1 MIRVIAIG
9 LLLLS
14 PMSLASSV
22 QTNDV
27 LRTIKAIQAKLTQAP
42 SKIDEPQQRSM
53 QNEIVQ
59 SMGQRI
65 ATGEFLL
72 FSLHLNGQYLG
83 EAFAIKG
90 ERGVLVGL
98 SGLVEILQLAI
109 NVDIANGTA
118 AGWFINE
125 ANLFSLSATEPV
137 LLTVN
142 NQNITLSEQQLLI
155 DDDIYIDA
163 AVLERVFSVVI
174 NPDYANLTLELTTEQ
189 LFPVTAQQQRQKQLF
204 NKQNKGDNLP
214 TQPWKASPYQAISMP
229 VADLQLNYRRDN
241 DSSRTSYSLLGA
253 QDFAYL
259 SAEYFLSGREQD
271 LLSDSR
277 LTFTKQDINNNLL
290 GAFAAS
296 ELAFGDITATQ
307 VGSRYN
313 GQYGRGFKFSNYQLD
328 RKINN
333 NKINLTGAIQPGWDV
348 ELYRNGILIEQQLS
362 LADGRYIF
370 DNIDLLY
377 GENTFELIFYGP
389 QGQVERKTEYY
400 FIDGNQLAQ
409 GEDAY
414 EISVSEQGKQLLG
427 NQSNSSDS
435 GWLGAARYER
445 GLTNNIAIYT
455 GAIAQKREDDELY
468 QFAFG
473 TNINLFERL
482 LLNLDYEQNNQ
493 QQNELELTARTQI
506 ADQSLLFTVT
516 DRSDHQQQDFQS
528 YQFDMSGELM
538 QNRYG
543 RLNYQNNFLLQHSN
557 SGRDLQQAYNR
568 FNYSYSGF
576 SVNNL
581 LQWQNAN
588 EQSKVYGATRIQGRI
603 GRTYSRFGFD
613 YLLSPESDI
622 LSYQAEFNRSINAKL
637 QAELT
642 LKHTLSEDIQSADL
656 GLNWQN
662 DDFNLSSTI
671 NYNSNDD
678 WLFSLYSRF
687 SFGYDAENNRTFMSN
702 RSLTSTGSLL
712 VKVFL
717 DQNNNGIM
725 DPDEQGVAGIKVK
738 GVQNHRQAITDEQ
751 GIALLTSMPANRTT
765 DIILDRHSFADPF
778 LIPAHDGFSITP
790 RAGFIEYMD
799 YPLNNAS
806 EIEGVIYKQHGEHTQ
821 IQPYANIALL
831 DESGK
836 EVAKTQAAFD
846 GYYLFTDLRP
856 GQYQAVVD
864 EQFKD
869 RKALKNTQ
877 QVKVNLSPK
886 GDVLLG
892 VDFTL
897 KSLDQVSGTIVNAG
911 SFSSLMMLK
920 AYLRLI
926 SGRLTLHQQDIFYI
940 HDQQQ
945 NKYILALGYAEQ
957 AQPEFAAM
965 CQSLITQ
972 GLKCKLEQRTILH

>member
-1 MIRVIAIG
+1 MFAIG

-27 LRTIKAIQAKLTQAP
+27 LRTIKAIKAIQAKLNQSSP
-42 SKIDEPQQRSM
+42 PQEPLVHAKAEHRSTK
-53 QNEIVQ
+53 V
-59 SMGQRI
+59 QRI

-72 FSLHLNGQYLG
+72 FSLSLNDAYLG
-83 EAFAIKG
+83 EVFAIKS
-90 ERGVLVGL
+90 EQGVLLGL

-109 NVDIANGTA
+109 NVDVAQGA
-118 AGWFINE
+118 ASGWFINE
-125 ANLFSLSATEPV
+125 ANLFTVSTGEPAN
-137 LLTVN
+137 LIAN
-142 NQNITLSEQQLLI
+142 NQLFMLSQQQLQI

-163 AVLERVFSVVI
+163 TILEQAFSIVTTL
-174 NPDYANLTLELTTEQ
+174 DYASLTLEISTDK
-189 LFPVTAQQQRQKQLF
+189 LFPVAAQLQRQNRLF
-204 NKQNKGDNLP
+204 NNQQNNENQP

-259 SAEYFLSGREQD
+259 STEYFLAGREQD

-277 LTFTKQDINNNLL
+277 LTFSKQDVNNNLL
-290 GAFAAS
+290 GVFAAS

-328 RKINN
+328 RKIDNN
-333 NKINLTGAIQPGWDV
+333 RINLTGAIQPGWDV

-370 DNIDLLY
+370 ANIDLLY
-377 GENTFELIFYGP
+377 GENNFELIFYGP

-427 NQSNSSDS
+427 SESYTSQS
-435 GWLGAARYER
+435 GWLAAGRYER
-445 GLTNNIAIYT
+445 GLTDNIAIYT
-455 GAIAQKREDDELY
+455 GAMAQKREDEEFY

-516 DRSDHQQQDFQS
+516 DRSDQQQDFQS

-543 RLNYQNNFLLQHSN
+543 RLNYQNNFLLQHSS

-581 LQWQNAN
+581 LQWQNVN

-622 LSYQAEFNRSINAKL
+622 LSYQAEFNRSITSQL

-642 LKHTLSEDIQSADL
+642 LKNTLNENIQSADL

-671 NYNSNDD
+671 NYDTNDN

-687 SFGYDAENNRTFMSN
+687 SFGYDGENNRTFMTN
-702 RSLTSTGSLL
+702 RSLTNTGSLM

-717 DQNNNGIM
+717 DQNNNGVM
-725 DPDEQGVAGIKVK
+725 DPDEHGVAGIKVK
-738 GVQNHRQAITDEQ
+738 GLQNYRQAITDEN

-765 DIILDRHSFADPF
+765 DIVLDRDSFPDPF
-778 LIPAHDGFSITP
+778 FVPAHDGFSITP
-790 RAGFIEYMD
+790 RAGFIEYMN

-806 EIEGVIYKQHGEHTQ
+806 EIEGVVYQQQGEHTQ
-821 IQPYANIALL
+821 VQPYASITLL
-831 DESGK
+831 DKNGK
-836 EVAKTQAAFD
+836 KVAKTQAAYD

-864 EQFKD
+864 DSFKE

-897 KSLDQVSGTIVNAG
+897 KSLEQVSGTIVNAG

-920 AYLRLI
+920 TYLRLI
-926 SGRLTLHQQDIFYI
+926 SPRLTLNQQEVFYI

-945 NKYILALGYAEQ
+945 NKYILALGYAEH
-957 AQPEFAAM
+957 AQPEFAGI

-972 GLKCKLEQRTILH
+972 GLKCELEQRTILH

>member
-1 MIRVIAIG
+1 
-9 LLLLS
+9 
-14 PMSLASSV
+14 
-22 QTNDV
+22 
-27 LRTIKAIQAKLTQAP
+27 
-42 SKIDEPQQRSM
+42 
-53 QNEIVQ
+53 
-59 SMGQRI
+59 
-65 ATGEFLL
+65 
-72 FSLHLNGQYLG
+72 
-83 EAFAIKG
+83 
-90 ERGVLVGL
+90 
-98 SGLVEILQLAI
+98 
-109 NVDIANGTA
+109 
-118 AGWFINE
+118 
-125 ANLFSLSATEPV
+125 
-137 LLTVN
+137 
-142 NQNITLSEQQLLI
+142 
-155 DDDIYIDA
+155 
-163 AVLERVFSVVI
+163 
-174 NPDYANLTLELTTEQ
+174 
-189 LFPVTAQQQRQKQLF
+189 
-204 NKQNKGDNLP
+204 
-214 TQPWKASPYQAISMP
+214 
-229 VADLQLNYRRDN
+229 
-241 DSSRTSYSLLGA
+241 
-253 QDFAYL
+253 
-259 SAEYFLSGREQD
+259 
-271 LLSDSR
+271 
-277 LTFTKQDINNNLL
+277 
-290 GAFAAS
+290 
-296 ELAFGDITATQ
+296 
-307 VGSRYN
+307 
-313 GQYGRGFKFSNYQLD
+313 
-328 RKINN
+328 
-333 NKINLTGAIQPGWDV
+333 
-348 ELYRNGILIEQQLS
+348 
-362 LADGRYIF
+362 
-370 DNIDLLY
+370 
-377 GENTFELIFYGP
+377 
-389 QGQVERKTEYY
+389 
-400 FIDGNQLAQ
+400 
-409 GEDAY
+409 
-414 EISVSEQGKQLLG
+414 
-427 NQSNSSDS
+427 
-435 GWLGAARYER
+435 
-445 GLTNNIAIYT
+445 
-455 GAIAQKREDDELY
+455 
-468 QFAFG
+468 
-473 TNINLFERL
+473 
-482 LLNLDYEQNNQ
+482 
-493 QQNELELTARTQI
+493 
-506 ADQSLLFTVT
+506 
-516 DRSDHQQQDFQS
+516 
-528 YQFDMSGELM
+528 MSGELM

-622 LSYQAEFNRSINAKL
+622 LSYQAEFNRSI
-637 QAELT
+637 
-642 LKHTLSEDIQSADL
+642 
-656 GLNWQN
+656 
-662 DDFNLSSTI
+662 
-671 NYNSNDD
+671 
-678 WLFSLYSRF
+678 
-687 SFGYDAENNRTFMSN
+687 NRTFMSN

-911 SFSSLMMLK
+911 SFSSLVMLK

-957 AQPEFAAM
+957 ARPEFAAM

>member
-1 MIRVIAIG
+1 MIRIFTLG
-9 LLLLS
+9 LLFLS
-14 PMSLASSV
+14 SMSFASAV
-22 QTNDV
+22 QTADV
-27 LRTIKAIQAKLTQAP
+27 LRTLKAIQTKLNQPHPKVSAQQP
-42 SKIDEPQQRSM
+42 VIDEHRQPAA
-53 QNEIVQ
+53 
-59 SMGQRI
+59 QRI
-65 ATGEFLL
+65 AAGEFLL
-72 FSLHLNGQYLG
+72 FSLHLNGEYLG
-83 EAFAIKG
+83 EAFAIKS
-90 ERGVLVGL
+90 EQGVLLGL

-118 AGWFINE
+118 SGWFINE
-125 ANLFSLSATEPV
+125 ANLFTLNATEPKQ
-137 LLTVN
+137 LIFN
-142 NQNITLSEQQLLI
+142 NQFVTLSSQQLLI

-163 AVLERVFSVVI
+163 AVLQRAFSVAI
-174 NPDYANLTLELTTEQ
+174 IPDYANLTLELTTEQ
-189 LFPVTAQQQRQKQLF
+189 LFPVAAQQQRQKRLF
-204 NKQNKGDNLP
+204 NNQRKGDNQP
-214 TQPWKASPYQAISMP
+214 TQPWKASPYQAVSMP

-259 SAEYFLSGREQD
+259 SAEYFLAGREQD
-271 LLSDSR
+271 LLTDSR
-277 LTFTKQDINNNLL
+277 LTFSKQDVNNSLL
-290 GAFAAS
+290 GVFAAS
-296 ELAFGDITATQ
+296 ELEFGDITATQ

-328 RKINN
+328 RKIDSNR
-333 NKINLTGAIQPGWDV
+333 INLTGAIQPGWDV

-370 DNIDLLY
+370 DSIDLLY
-377 GENTFELIFYGP
+377 GENNFELIFYGP

-409 GEDAY
+409 GEAAY

-427 NQSNSSDS
+427 SESNSQQS
-435 GWLGAARYER
+435 GWLAAGRYER
-445 GLTNNIAIYT
+445 GLTDNIAIYT
-455 GAIAQKREDDELY
+455 GAMAQKREDDEFY

-482 LLNLDYEQNNQ
+482 LVNLDYEQNNQ
-493 QQNELELTARTQI
+493 QQNELELTARTQL

-516 DRSDHQQQDFQS
+516 DRSDQQQDLQS

-543 RLNYQNNFLLQHSN
+543 RLNYQNNYLLQHSS

-581 LQWQNAN
+581 LQWQNVN
-588 EQSKVYGATRIQGRI
+588 EQSKVYGATRVQGRI
-603 GRTYSRFGFD
+603 GRLYSRFGFD
-613 YLLSPESDI
+613 YLLSPDSDI
-622 LSYQAEFNRSINAKL
+622 LSYQAEFNRSITAKL

-642 LKHTLSEDIQSADL
+642 LKNTLNENIQSANL

-671 NYNSNDD
+671 NYDSNDN

-687 SFGYDAENNRTFMSN
+687 SFGYDAENNRAFMSN

-725 DPDEQGVAGIKVK
+725 DPDEHGVAGIKVK
-738 GVQNHRQAITDEQ
+738 GLQNYRQAITDEN

-765 DIILDRHSFADPF
+765 DIVLDRDSFPDPF
-778 LIPAHDGFSITP
+778 FVPANEGFSITP

-806 EIEGVIYKQHGEHTQ
+806 EIEGVVYQQQGDHTYV
-821 IQPYANIALL
+821 QPYAKITLL
-831 DESGK
+831 DQNDK
-836 EVAKTQAAFD
+836 EVANTQAAYD

-856 GQYQAVVD
+856 GQYRAVVD
-864 EQFKD
+864 DSFKE

-877 QVKVNLSPK
+877 QVTVDLSAK
-886 GDVLLG
+886 GDVLVG

-897 KSLDQVSGTIVNAG
+897 KSLEEVSGTIVNAG
-911 SFSSLMMLK
+911 NFSSLMMLK

-926 SGRLTLHQQDIFYI
+926 SPRLKLQQQDVFYI

-945 NKYILALGYAEQ
+945 SKYILALAYAKQ
-957 AQPEFAAM
+957 VQPEFTDL
-965 CQSLITQ
+965 CQSLIKQ
-972 GLKCKLEQRTILH
+972 RLKCDIEQRTILH

>member
-1 MIRVIAIG
+1 MTRVLAIG
-9 LLLLS
+9 LMLLS
-14 PMSLASSV
+14 AHCFASTV
-22 QTNDV
+22 PTNDA
-27 LRTIKAIQAKLTQAP
+27 LRTLKAIQAKLNQSHSPVSAP
-42 SKIDEPQQRSM
+42 PPA
-53 QNEIVQ
+53 IVEHSQ
-59 SMGQRI
+59 PAAQRI
-65 ATGEFLL
+65 AAGEFLL
-72 FSLHLNGQYLG
+72 FSLSLNDMYLG
-83 EAFAIKG
+83 EAFAIKS
-90 ERGVLVGL
+90 EQGVLLGL

-109 NVDIANGTA
+109 DVDVASGSA
-118 AGWFINE
+118 AGWFIE
-125 ANLFSLSATEPV
+125 QGNLFSLSATEPAKLV
-137 LLTVN
+137 VN
-142 NQNITLSEQQLLI
+142 NQEVVLFSQQLLI

-163 AVLERVFSVVI
+163 AVLESAFMVEI
-174 NPDYANLTLELTTEQ
+174 IPDYANLTLEVTTDE
-189 LFPVTAQQQRQKQLF
+189 LFPVVAQQQRKNRQF
-204 NKQNKGDNLP
+204 NNQHHTDNQP
-214 TQPWKASPYQAISMP
+214 TQPWKASPYQVISVP

-259 SAEYFLSGREQD
+259 SAEYFLAGREQD
-271 LLSDSR
+271 LLTDSR
-277 LTFTKQDINNNLL
+277 LTFSKQALDSSLL

-296 ELAFGDITATQ
+296 EIRFGDITATQ

-313 GQYGRGFKFSNYQLD
+313 SQYGRGVKFSNYQLD
-328 RKINN
+328 RNIDNN
-333 NKINLTGAIQPGWDV
+333 RINLTGAIQPGWDV
-348 ELYRNGILIEQQLS
+348 ELYRNGLLIEQQLS
-362 LADGRYIF
+362 LADGRYVF
-370 DNIDLLY
+370 ADVDLLY
-377 GENTFELIFYGP
+377 GENNFELIFYGP

-400 FIDGNQLAQ
+400 FIDGNQLGQ
-409 GEDAY
+409 GEATY
-414 EISVSEQGKQLLG
+414 EVSISEQGKQLLG
-427 NQSNSSDS
+427 SESNPQQS
-435 GWLGAARYER
+435 GWLAAGRYER
-445 GLTNNIAIYT
+445 GLTDNIAIYT
-455 GAIAQKREDDELY
+455 GAMAQKREDDDFY

-473 TNINLFERL
+473 SNINLFERL
-482 LLNLDYEQNNQ
+482 LLNVDYEQNNQ
-493 QQNELELTARTQI
+493 QQNELELTARTQL
-506 ADQSLLFTVT
+506 AEQSLLFTVT
-516 DRSDHQQQDFQS
+516 DRSEQQQDFQS

-538 QNRYG
+538 DNNYG
-543 RLNYQNNFLLQHSN
+543 RLNYQNNFLLQHSS

-581 LQWQNAN
+581 LQWQKVN
-588 EQSKVYGATRIQGRI
+588 EQSQVYGATRIQGRI
-603 GRTYSRFGFD
+603 GRVYSRFGVD
-613 YLLSPESDI
+613 YLISPESDI
-622 LSYQAEFNRSINAKL
+622 LSYQAEFNRSITAKL

-642 LKHTLSEDIQSADL
+642 LRNTLNENVQSADL

-671 NYNSNDD
+671 NYDSNDN

-687 SFGYDAENNRTFMSN
+687 SFGYDRENNRAFMSN

-765 DIILDRHSFADPF
+765 DIILDRNSFADPF
-778 LIPAHDGFSITP
+778 MIPAHDGFSITP

-806 EIEGVIYKQHGEHTQ
+806 EIEGVIYTQQGEHTQ

-831 DESGK
+831 DENGK
-836 EVAKTQAAFD
+836 KVAQTQAAFD

-856 GQYQAVVD
+856 GQYQAVID
-864 EQFKD
+864 GQFKE

-877 QVKVNLSPK
+877 HVKVNLSPK

-897 KSLDQVSGTIVNAG
+897 KPLEQVAGTIVNAG
-911 SFSSLMMLK
+911 NFSSLMMLK

-926 SGRLTLHQQDIFYI
+926 SPRLGLQQQDVFYI
-940 HDQQQ
+940 HDRQQ

-957 AQPEFAAM
+957 AQPEFATI
-965 CQSLITQ
+965 CQSLIAQ
-972 GLKCKLEQRTILH
+972 GLNCKLEQRTILH

>member
-1 MIRVIAIG
+1 MLRMIAIG

-27 LRTIKAIQAKLTQAP
+27 LRTIKAIQTKLNQPYSQISA
-42 SKIDEPQQRSM
+42 QQRVTTEHT
-53 QNEIVQ
+53 QPRA
-59 SMGQRI
+59 QRI

-72 FSLHLNGQYLG
+72 FSLHLNGEYLG
-83 EAFAIKG
+83 EAFAIKS
-90 ERGVLVGL
+90 EQGVLLGL

-109 NVDIANGTA
+109 NVDIANSTA
-118 AGWFINE
+118 SGWFINE
-125 ANLFSLSATEPV
+125 ANLFTLRATEPV

-163 AVLERVFSVVI
+163 TVLQRAFSVAI

-189 LFPVTAQQQRQKQLF
+189 LFPVTAQQQRQNRLF
-204 NKQNKGDNLP
+204 NNQNKGDNLP

-241 DSSRTSYSLLGA
+241 DNSRTSYSLLGA

-259 SAEYFLSGREQD
+259 SAEYFLAGRETD

-277 LTFTKQDINNNLL
+277 LTFSKQDVNNNLL
-290 GAFAAS
+290 GVFAAS

-328 RKINN
+328 RKIDNN
-333 NKINLTGAIQPGWDV
+333 RINLTGAIQPGWDV

-427 NQSNSSDS
+427 NQSNTAES

-445 GLTNNIAIYT
+445 GLTDNIAIYT
-455 GAIAQKREDDELY
+455 GAMAQKREDDEFY

-493 QQNELELTARTQI
+493 QQNELELTARTQL

-516 DRSDHQQQDFQS
+516 ERTDQQQDFQS

-543 RLNYQNNFLLQHSN
+543 RLNYQNNFLLQHSS

-581 LQWQNAN
+581 LQWQNVN
-588 EQSKVYGATRIQGRI
+588 EQSKVYGVTRIQGRI

-622 LSYQAEFNRSINAKL
+622 LSYQAEFNRSITSQL

-642 LKHTLSEDIQSADL
+642 LKNTLNENIQSADL

-671 NYNSNDD
+671 NYDTNDN

-687 SFGYDAENNRTFMSN
+687 SFGYDGENNRTFMTN
-702 RSLTSTGSLL
+702 RSLTNTGSLM

-717 DQNNNGIM
+717 DQNNNGVM

-738 GVQNHRQAITDEQ
+738 GLQNYRQAITDEN

-765 DIILDRHSFADPF
+765 DIVLDRDSFPDPF
-778 LIPAHDGFSITP
+778 FVPAHDGFSITP

-836 EVAKTQAAFD
+836 EVAKTQAAYD

-864 EQFKD
+864 EQFKE

-897 KSLDQVSGTIVNAG
+897 KSLEQVSGTIVNAG

-920 AYLRLI
+920 TYLRLI
-926 SGRLTLHQQDIFYI
+926 SPRLTLNQQEVFYI
-940 HDQQQ
+940 HDRQQ

-957 AQPEFAAM
+957 AQPEFATL
-965 CQSLITQ
+965 CQSLTAQ
-972 GLKCKLEQRTILH
+972 GLNCQLEQRTILH